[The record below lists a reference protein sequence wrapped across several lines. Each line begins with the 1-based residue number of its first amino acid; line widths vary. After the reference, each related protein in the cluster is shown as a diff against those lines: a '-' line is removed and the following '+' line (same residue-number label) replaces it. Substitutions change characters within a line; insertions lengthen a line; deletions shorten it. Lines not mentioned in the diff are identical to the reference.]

1 MKRYSLLAIATVIG
15 IAGCAKVDR
24 VAQKEAKETQ
34 AIINNPV
41 AEVVVTPV
49 VVKNISQ
56 TFEINGDIATS
67 TDSQISSTTS
77 GKIIAVYV
85 KEGDSVSQGQLI
97 ARLDTDNLEQQAAQA
112 RAQLASAKAQLSQA
126 QTNARLSPN
135 RTSAAVRQA
144 EAALRAAKAQLTKAQ
159 NGARDEDRE
168 QAQNNLRAAKSNLD
182 TAKKQLERVKTL
194 VKEGALAE
202 AQLDTAQNA
211 YEGALAQYENALVA
225 VSLTKNATRPEDIDA
240 AKENVR
246 QAEQALASAK
256 ATKTLDVTLND
267 QVEAAKAQIKS
278 AQAQIQVTEK
288 NLREAVIKAP
298 FTGKIYGRP
307 LQSGTVI
314 APGTPVARIISNGG
328 VFFEGQVPSDKL
340 GSIGA
345 GTPVAIKID
354 SFANRTFGGKIAT
367 ISPIGENIGRM
378 FNVRVTFD
386 SMSEN
391 IKPGMFARG
400 AVTVKEIPQA
410 TLVKSTSVIEKDG
423 SFYVMVAS
431 GTAARKVAVT
441 TGIRQGDL
449 IQVTGLP
456 SDAKVISKGQEALVD
471 GSKIKVSDK
480 KEG

>member
-1 MKRYSLLAIATVIG
+1 MRKYSLLAIATVIG
-15 IAGCAKVDR
+15 LTGCAKVDR

-34 AIINNPV
+34 AIVNNPV
-41 AEVVVTPV
+41 AEVSVSPVT
-49 VVKNISQ
+49 VKNVAQ
-56 TFEINGDIATS
+56 VFEINGEIATS
-67 TDSQISSTTS
+67 TDAQISSTAS
-77 GKIIAVYV
+77 GKIIGLYV
-85 KEGDSVSQGQLI
+85 KEGDSVSQGQVL
-97 ARLDTDNLEQQAAQA
+97 ARLDTDNLQQQVAQA

-126 QTNARLSPN
+126 QTNARLAPN
-135 RTSAAVRQA
+135 RTAAAVRQA

-182 TAKKQLERVKTL
+182 TAKKQLERTKTL

-246 QAEQALASAK
+246 QAEQALASSK
-256 ATKTLDVTLND
+256 ATKTLDVTLTD
-267 QVEAAKAQIKS
+267 QVEAAQAQIKS
-278 AQAQIQVTEK
+278 AQAQIQVSEK

-298 FTGKIYGRP
+298 FGGKIYGRP
-307 LQSGTVI
+307 LQTGTVI

-340 GSIGA
+340 GSIGN
-345 GTPVAIKID
+345 GTAVSIRID
-354 SFANRTFGGKIAT
+354 SFPNRNFAGKIAT

-386 SMSEN
+386 TMSEN

-400 AVTVKEIPQA
+400 SVTVREVPDA
-410 TLVKSTSVIEKDG
+410 TLVNSTSVIEKDG
-423 SFYVMVAS
+423 KSYVMVAS
-431 GTAARKVAVT
+431 GSTARKVAVT
-441 TGIRQGDL
+441 TGIRESNMT
-449 IQVTGLP
+449 QVIGLP
-456 SDAKVISKGQEALVD
+456 SDAKVISRGQEALVD
-471 GSKIKVSDK
+471 GSKIKITDK